1 MKGVVGLDT
10 NDLKLKAID
19 DLSTFLDS
27 LEQKQ
32 CRVLS
37 YWISDYVRFLSK
49 EDDFD
54 PKKLIRYKRG
64 SIVKVHLGYRIG
76 SEEGGLHYAVVL
88 DVKNALSS
96 NTVTII
102 PLTSIKE
109 STDLVNLHFTN
120 INLGDEIYLALSEKL
135 TAATADIKAV
145 QSALAAKL
153 EKIEADPLDPSAPDY
168 KIRLAERRT
177 EVMVLRKQVEIWKR
191 KAFNVERLE
200 KEIGKMKRGSI
211 ALVGQITTI
220 SKIRIYDP
228 LHPSDSLADIKL
240 SDAALDKLDQKVK
253 ELYTYVK
260 K

>member
-1 MKGVVGLDT
+1 MIILEP
-10 NDLKLKAID
+10 NELKEKALD
-19 DLSTFLDS
+19 DLSAFLDS
-27 LEQKQ
+27 LDPKR

-37 YWISDYVRFLSK
+37 YWISDYVRFLRK
-49 EDDFD
+49 EDEFD
-54 PKKLIRYKRG
+54 PKKLVRYKRG

-109 STDLVNLHFTN
+109 STDLDNLHFTK
-120 INLGDEIYLALSEKL
+120 ISLGDEIYLTLSEKL
-135 TAATADIKAV
+135 TAATADIKAI
-145 QSALAAKL
+145 QDALSAKL
-153 EKIEADPLDPSAPDY
+153 DKIEANPFDSSAPDY

-177 EVMVLRKQVEIWKR
+177 EIMVLREQLEIWKR
-191 KAFNVERLE
+191 KALNVMRLE

-211 ALVGQITTI
+211 ALVGQITTV

-228 LHPSDSLADIKL
+228 LYPSDSLASIHL

-253 ELYTYVK
+253 ELYTYEK